1 MALFSRQVSLLVG
14 LSSIAPA
21 TAQTVC
27 VTGAGGY
34 VATELV
40 KQLLEDGYHVK
51 GTVRSLQ
58 NKEKFE
64 HLQRLDAALP
74 GTLELVEADLL
85 KPGSFDEC
93 TAGSKYVFHTA
104 SPAHFN
110 AEDSLKDM
118 IEPARN
124 GTENVM
130 RSAIKARSER
140 VIVTS
145 SFAASS
151 SFLPEDKPDSGT
163 LYSEEDW
170 NDFIDE
176 SVWKEN
182 KMQAYVASKSIA
194 ERKAW
199 ELGKEHG
206 VNVAVIQPVLVMGP
220 VLAPRVE
227 GLSVGMMKSIVEGEP
242 MGVAF
247 PWCDNRDVAKA
258 HIQAAVN
265 PHASGRYIVA
275 HPDLIPPSFVYETLS
290 AAFPE
295 YAWAKP
301 KEEAAMP
308 MINNSKILSL
318 IGGLHP
324 IEDTIVDMARS
335 LISAKLAVPN
345 VAKLAKSEFC
355 ESPAS

>member
-1 MALFSRQVSLLVG
+1 
-14 LSSIAPA
+14 
-21 TAQTVC
+21 
-27 VTGAGGY
+27 
-34 VATELV
+34 V

-58 NKEKFE
+58 KKDKFE

-74 GTLELVEADLL
+74 GTLELLEADLL
-85 KPGSFDEC
+85 EPGSFDAC
-93 TAGSKYVFHTA
+93 AAGSKYLFHTA
-104 SPAHFN
+104 SPFHFN

-130 RSAIKARSER
+130 MSAIKAKCER

-145 SFAASS
+145 SFAASN

-182 KMQAYVASKSIA
+182 KQQAYIASKSIA

-199 ELGKEHG
+199 ELGKAHNIK
-206 VNVAVIQPVLVMGP
+206 VLVIQPVLVMGP

-227 GLSVGMMKSIVEGEP
+227 GTSVSLMKAVVEG
-242 MGVAF
+242 GVLGAGF
-247 PWCDNRDVAKA
+247 PWCDNRDTARA
-258 HIQAAVN
+258 HIQAAVS
-265 PHASGRYIVA
+265 PTASGRYIVA
-275 HPDLIPPSFVYETLS
+275 HPFLVPPSFVYGILS
-290 AAFPE
+290 KAFPE
-295 YAWAKP
+295 YSFEKP
-301 KEEAAMP
+301 AEEGSLVP
-308 MINNSKILSL
+308 HINNAKILKL
-318 IGGLHP
+318 IGGLYP
-324 IEDTIVDMARS
+324 LEDTILDMARS
-335 LISAKLAVPN
+335 LISAKLAVPKMSK
-345 VAKLAKSEFC
+345 AEL
-355 ESPAS
+355 